1 MSPDDALAGLKE
13 VFGSV
18 AGVDPTDV
26 TPEKTI
32 AEDLAIDSL
41 TLVEAVVA
49 AEDRFGLVIPD
60 DDWARFHTVGDAVN
74 YLVNRATDIT
84 PVA

>member
-1 MSPDDALAGLKE
+1 MHSPASRRSSA
-13 VFGSV
+13 
-18 AGVDPTDV
+18 P
-26 TPEKTI
+26 
-32 AEDLAIDSL
+32 SL
-41 TLVEAVVA
+41 LEAVVA
-49 AEDRFGLVIPD
+49 AEDRFGMVIPD

>member
-1 MSPDDALAGLKE
+1 MSPDDALARLAQ
-13 VFGSV
+13 VFSSV
-18 AGVDPTDV
+18 AGVDPADV
-26 TPEKTI
+26 TPDKTI
-32 AEDLAIDSL
+32 TEDLGIDSL
-41 TLVEAVVA
+41 TMVEAVVA
-49 AEDRFGLVIPD
+49 AEDRFGMVIPD